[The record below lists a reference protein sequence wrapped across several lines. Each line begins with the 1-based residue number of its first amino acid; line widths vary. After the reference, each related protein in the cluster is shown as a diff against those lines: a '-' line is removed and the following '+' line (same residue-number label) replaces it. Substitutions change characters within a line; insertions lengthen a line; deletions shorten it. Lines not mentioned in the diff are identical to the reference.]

1 MQSIKNNFY
10 KLFFLLLSQIG
21 IAQFYPSKNIT
32 TLDGLSN
39 NSVNTIYKDSRGL
52 VWVGTQNGVN
62 VLQGNTVINLKKND
76 GLAHETCWDIAED
89 SNHNMWFASFGGG
102 MCTFDGKKFKVFNTQ
117 NGLVNNF
124 IRKLFAFKNKIL
136 VGTSNGLSIIDINSN
151 KIFNFY
157 NTDKK
162 EPFQVMAFFN
172 YKGDVYCT
180 TYRSGVFKVDL
191 DKPKLSFLSKN
202 KECVLSAV
210 QYGDYVFSGSDIFGT
225 TVNKSTVA
233 EYLKNKKPI
242 QSFGDT
248 FFWKFIKDK
257 RGTLYGGADGVK
269 FPTGGIFKIGD
280 NQLHNMNL
288 SFGVESHSVW
298 GLEYD
303 KALDRLYLGTSDHG
317 LYEINLDNQIKH
329 FDKGQFKR
337 TNLEIKEIN
346 HLHDSKIFLHS
357 AGILA
362 TTLKDELRFNVEK
375 NTFFRYMVNYH
386 ILNHINPIP
395 TIDQIEFRH
404 LKINDDK
411 IIVTT
416 SVGLFWMNQIG
427 KIIDFIPLNSGAIDF
442 ISPTKILYHIPY
454 RTVNVLTKNK
464 STISETAFDLNNK
477 NNPRDIVEIIKIKS
491 AYFLISRFYGLY
503 KYENGKFISYANSG
517 IWKEKELL
525 HLTKNKHNNIIVSNA
540 SGDVFV
546 LDISNK
552 FKIIQRID
560 HAQLYGSS
568 ISFLESFKDYVIV
581 GTEKGV
587 NICRNGK
594 IQLVDQEQGLKNTI
608 FTSAHILNNNLII
621 GAQNGYYALDIARYT
636 SAPKTNRQV
645 KISKIEINFKPIETR
660 NFKWFSY
667 TNSQI
672 SLPYDQNTISI
683 SYYPEKH
690 PYPNKLTYRYKLIG
704 LDSKDW
710 SNWDT
715 NSSINIPYLPSG
727 NFMLRLEIKDKFS
740 GNTYSQDLI
749 QVVITPPFWK
759 TWWFILGLVVSV
771 SILIYVVYR
780 KRISYIQKQAENQN
794 RLVETKMEALQSQ
807 MNPHF
812 IFNAMNSIQFYII
825 KKNTDDAIMYLGEF
839 SKIIRDTLNNSS
851 KFKISLQEEIDFLNS
866 YIILENMRFDNRVSF
881 EIQVDISIDISK
893 IQIPPMLLQPFI
905 ENVFAHA
912 FNETIA
918 NPTLQIRFSLMEGS
932 LICEI
937 IDNGIGMGQSGSNK
951 LFESKGIKLVKER
964 IGLFQKSASDPI
976 IFSTTKGGGTHI
988 TLRIS
993 VQE

>member
-1 MQSIKNNFY
+1 MQSIKNNFHI
-10 KLFFLLLSQIG
+10 LFFLLQFQIG

-32 TLDGLSN
+32 TLNGLSN

-62 VLQGNTVINLKKND
+62 VFQGNSIINLKKND
-76 GLAHETCWDIAED
+76 GLAHQTCWDIAED

-102 MCTFDGKKFKVFNTQ
+102 LSCFDGNKFKVFNTQ

-124 IRKLFAFKNKIL
+124 IRKVYAFKNKIF
-136 VGTSNGLSIIDINSN
+136 VGSSNGLSLIDINTH

-162 EPFQVMAFFN
+162 ESFQVMDFFKYN
-172 YKGDVYCT
+172 GDVYCT
-180 TYRSGVFKVDL
+180 TYRSGVFKVDIG
-191 DKPKLSFLSKN
+191 KPKLTFLSKN

-210 QYGDYVFSGSDIFGT
+210 QYGDYVYSGGDLFGT
-225 TVNKSTVA
+225 TVNKSLVA
-233 EYLKNKKPI
+233 DYLKNNKPL
-242 QSFGDT
+242 QSFGNT

-257 RGTLYGGADGVK
+257 KGTLYGGADGVK

-280 NQLHNMNL
+280 YQLHNMNK
-288 SFGVESHSVW
+288 FFNVESHSVW

-303 KALDRLYLGTSDHG
+303 KALDRLYIGTLDHG
-317 LYEINLDNQIKH
+317 MYQVSLNQHLLYFDRSH
-329 FDKGQFKR
+329 FNRQK
-337 TNLEIKEIN
+337 LEVKEIN
-346 HLHDSKIFLHS
+346 HFNSNKLILHS
-357 AGILA
+357 EGLLEIS
-362 TTLKDELRFNVEK
+362 TKDVLQFSIEK
-375 NTFFRYMVNYH
+375 NTFYQYMKSYH
-386 ILNHINPIP
+386 ISNHINPIP

-427 KIIDFIPLNSGAIDF
+427 KVIDYIPLNSGAIYF

-454 RTVNVLTKNK
+454 RTVNVLTKTK

-525 HLTKNKHNNIIVSNA
+525 HLTKNKHNNIIVSNTG
-540 SGDVFV
+540 GDVFV
-546 LDISNK
+546 LDVTK
-552 FKIIQRID
+552 KLKIIQKID
-560 HAQLYGSS
+560 HAELYGSS
-568 ISFLESFKDYVIV
+568 ISFLESFKDYIVI

-587 NICRNGK
+587 NLYRDGK
-594 IQLVDQEQGLKNTI
+594 IQLVDQEQGIKNTI
-608 FTSAHILNNNLII
+608 FTSAHILTNNLII
-621 GAQNGYYALDIARYT
+621 GTQNGYYTLDIARYT
-636 SAPKTNRQV
+636 SAPKIKHQV
-645 KISKIEINFKPIETR
+645 KISNIEVNFKPIENR

-667 TNSQI
+667 ANSQI
-672 SLPYDQNTISI
+672 LLPYDQNTISI
-683 SYYPEKH
+683 SFYPENH

-704 LDSKDW
+704 LNSKDW
-710 SNWDT
+710 SNCDT
-715 NSSINIPYLPSG
+715 NGSINIPYLPSG
-727 NFMLRLEIKDKFS
+727 NFMLRLELKDKFS

-759 TWWFILGLVVSV
+759 TWWFISGLVVLI
-771 SILIYVVYR
+771 SIVIYLVYK
-780 KRISYIQKQAENQN
+780 KRISYIQKKADNQN

-812 IFNAMNSIQFYII
+812 IFNAINSIQFYII
-825 KKNTDDAIMYLGEF
+825 KKNTDDAMMFLGEF
-839 SKIIRDTLNNSS
+839 SKIIRNTLNNSS
-851 KFKISLQEEIDFLNS
+851 KLKISLQEEIDFLNS
-866 YIILENMRFDNRVSF
+866 YIILENMRFDNRVLF
-881 EIQVDISIDISK
+881 QIQVDKSIDISK
-893 IQIPPMLLQPFI
+893 IQVPPMLLQPFI

-918 NPTLQIRFSLMEGS
+918 NPTLGIYFSLMAGS

-937 IDNGIGMGQSGSNK
+937 IDNGVGMGQSSSNK

-964 IGLFQKSASDPI
+964 IGLFQKSVSDPI
-976 IFSTTKGGGTHI
+976 TFSIAEGGGTHI
-988 TLRIS
+988 TLKIS
-993 VQE
+993 LE

>member
-1 MQSIKNNFY
+1 MQSIKNNFHN
-10 KLFFLLLSQIG
+10 LFFLLLFQIG

-39 NSVNTIYKDSRGL
+39 NTVNTIYKDSRGL

-62 VLQGNTVINLKKND
+62 VLQGNSIINLKKND

-102 MCTFDGKKFKVFNTQ
+102 LSVFDGNRFKVFNTQ
-117 NGLVNNF
+117 KGLVNDF
-124 IRKLFAFKNKIL
+124 IRKLFVFKNKIL
-136 VGTSNGLSIIDINSN
+136 VGTSNGISLIDINSY

-157 NTDKK
+157 NTNKQV
-162 EPFQVMAFFN
+162 PFQVMDFFEFEGN
-172 YKGDVYCT
+172 IYCN
-180 TYRSGVFKVDL
+180 TYRSGIYKIDL
-191 DKPKLSFLSKN
+191 KKIKLTFLYRN
-202 KECVLSAV
+202 KDCLLSAIRFDTNV
-210 QYGDYVFSGSDIFGT
+210 FFGGDLFGT

-233 EYLKNKKPI
+233 EYIKNKKPI

-248 FFWKFIKDK
+248 FFWSFIKDK

-280 NQLHNMNL
+280 NQLQNMNL
-288 SFGVESHSVW
+288 SFGVESNSIW

-303 KALDRLYLGTSDHG
+303 KEHDRLYLGTSDHG
-317 LYEINLDNQIKH
+317 IYEINLDNQLQH
-329 FDKGQFKR
+329 FDKGHFKR

-346 HLHDSKIFLHS
+346 HLNDSKIFLHS

-375 NTFFRYMVNYH
+375 NTFFRYMLNYH
-386 ILNHINPIP
+386 ISNHINPIP
-395 TIDQIEFRH
+395 TIDQIEFRN
-404 LKINDDK
+404 LKINDEK

-427 KIIDFIPLNSGAIDF
+427 KVIDFIPLNSGAIDF
-442 ISPTKILYHIPY
+442 ISSSKILYHIPY

-491 AYFLISRFYGLY
+491 TYFLISRFYGLY

-517 IWKEKELL
+517 VWKEKELL

-546 LDISNK
+546 LDVTK
-552 FKIIQRID
+552 KLKIIQKID
-560 HAQLYGSS
+560 HTQLYGSS
-568 ISFLESFKDYVIV
+568 ISFLKSYKDYIIV

-587 NICRNGK
+587 NLYRDGK
-594 IQLVDQEQGLKNTI
+594 IQLVDQEQGIKNTI
-608 FTSAHILNNNLII
+608 FTSAHILTNNLII
-621 GAQNGYYALDIARYT
+621 GTQNGYYTLDIARYT
-636 SAPKTNRQV
+636 SAPKIKHQV
-645 KISKIEINFKPIETR
+645 KISNIEVNFKPIENR

-667 TNSQI
+667 ANSQI
-672 SLPYDQNTISI
+672 LLPYDQNTISI
-683 SYYPEKH
+683 SFYPENH

-715 NSSINIPYLPSG
+715 NSSINIAYLPSG
-727 NFMLRLEIKDKFS
+727 NFMLRLEIKDVFS

-759 TWWFILGLVVSV
+759 TWWFILGLVVLV
-771 SILIYVVYR
+771 SILIYIVYR

-812 IFNAMNSIQFYII
+812 VFNAINSIQFYII
-825 KKNTDDAIMYLGEF
+825 KKNTDDAMMFLGEF
-839 SKIIRDTLNNSS
+839 SKIIRNTLNNSS
-851 KFKISLQEEIDFLNS
+851 KLKISLQEEIDFLNS
-866 YIILENMRFDNRVSF
+866 YIILENMRFNNRVLF
-881 EIQVDISIDISK
+881 EIQVDKSIDVSK
-893 IQIPPMLLQPFI
+893 IQFPPMLLQPFI

-918 NPTLQIRFSLMEGS
+918 NPTLQIRFSIMEAS

-937 IDNGIGMGQSGSNK
+937 IDNGIGMGQSSSNK

-964 IGLFQKSASDPI
+964 IGLFQKSVSDPI
-976 IFSTTKGGGTHI
+976 TFSTTNGGGTHI
-988 TLRIS
+988 TLKIS
-993 VQE
+993 LE